1 MNNTYNIDNSDVS
14 SNANGTYVIDNISSE
29 TSCPVAES
37 TLIENQLDLE
47 CEIHNNNSESDDT
60 SITSKNNLDSSFH
73 LSDCSKLEDT
83 DEDEDENETKNTHER
98 TINTSKNKSV
108 NRTLNLTSTFSS
120 EVCDDRNMYVETSNN
135 PKLKQ
140 NMCVYCEKFQAQI
153 ARHLETVHKEEEDVK
168 KFRLLPKGNP
178 ERKKIIGLLRR
189 KGNFIYNTNSNLNKG
204 DLIVCRRPRNELNRQ
219 AADFIPCAKCKG
231 FFSKNNIR
239 HHFASCAP
247 KREYPQ
253 RNVKILGRTV
263 ACRIHYS
270 ANTPLRRLVFP
281 VMRED
286 SVTQI
291 IRYDELLI
299 AFGNKMCQKY
309 RLQHQHDMI
318 RARLRLLGRF
328 LIVLRDLDNSIVDFS
343 SIYNPTNYEQC
354 IKAVN
359 KLAQFDEKTW
369 TYKIPSIAT
378 SLGTLIKQI
387 GKLLRSICIKKQDCS
402 KQTVV
407 ENFLKL
413 FEEDY
418 PVAVNKIVFETQ
430 GHRKRQKNIVLPSID
445 DIKIFNAYLKAERI
459 KALESLQTNGFSIH
473 AWRMLTEITLISI
486 MIFNRRRAGELE
498 RVLIENLEN
507 CAAISKEEAPELY
520 KSLSKYVRMTIRGKL
535 GRTVPVLLHEEILK
549 CMQMII
555 NYRKDAGVP
564 ENNPYIFGIYSLD
577 KRRFK
582 YLRACVLMRKYS
594 VISGAKMPTSL
605 RGTILRKHI
614 ATVCMSLD
622 ISEHEVN
629 NLADF
634 MGHHEKIHKSHYRQ
648 SIVTKDLAISRLLKY
663 AQGGDTTDESDNVD
677 DENENRDDSIN
688 NDNSNLSLNTSD
700 TLSLIQTRSSKL
712 PRLLK
717 YAQGG
722 DTTDE
727 SDNVDDENENGDDS
741 INNDNSDLSLNTSDT
756 LSLIQTKSSKLPSK
770 EKIINNHLHN
780 NIEKTKGNRLASK
793 RKVNYNIKNVTESDD
808 ECNTESDLNILSKRA
823 KQSEQVTRGK
833 NNVNNN
839 TQRQKKRMTSVVGS
853 TRNSTHK
860 IRWTD
865 DERTIVLSSFQP
877 AIKNKKLPSLREINE
892 IKIKYPVLKARTS
905 AQIKSWLHNQI
916 RKNT

>member
-712 PRLLK
+712 PLF
-717 YAQGG
+717 
-722 DTTDE
+722 
-727 SDNVDDENENGDDS
+727 ENR
-741 INNDNSDLSLNTSDT
+741 TS
-756 LSLIQTKSSKLPSK
+756 
-770 EKIINNHLHN
+770 N
-780 NIEKTKGNRLASK
+780 
-793 RKVNYNIKNVTESDD
+793 
-808 ECNTESDLNILSKRA
+808 A
-823 KQSEQVTRGK
+823 KK
-833 NNVNNN
+833 
-839 TQRQKKRMTSVVGS
+839 
-853 TRNSTHK
+853 
-860 IRWTD
+860 
-865 DERTIVLSSFQP
+865 
-877 AIKNKKLPSLREINE
+877 KKLKTLLR
-892 IKIKYPVLKARTS
+892 
-905 AQIKSWLHNQI
+905 
-916 RKNT
+916 